1 MSPLERGFAREREA
15 ARVLGGRRIPR
26 AYGRSAPDLEPLVLP
41 SGETIICE
49 VKNRARLPRLLTDA
63 LQQAARYLPS
73 ATPVAVVSQRGGAAL
88 AVLTLRDFARLVGV
102 VVPTLKPK
110 RKAKQR
116 PSQMVMELDQ

>member
-26 AYGRSAPDLEPLVLP
+26 AYGRSAPDLEPLTLP

-49 VKNRARLPRLLTDA
+49 VKHRARLPRLLSEA
-63 LQQAARYLPS
+63 LEQAARYLPS
-73 ATPVAVVSQRGGAAL
+73 ATPVAVVSERHGAAL
-88 AVLTLRDFARLVGV
+88 AVLALRDFARLVGLV
-102 VVPTLKPK
+102 SLAVPKA